1 MWFRPFEKQL
11 SANIRRV
18 QKASV
23 PNKIFSECFH
33 IGCVCVLKAR
43 QSAETP
49 QPNAEKQLHKQLTGA
64 PPVSDHHNIPHTLHL
79 TFSQPLK
86 KARRRYDVVALSVA
100 PSRSHGGGRRGEEQ
114 MVAFD
119 AVTTHR
125 DLCENIPNIE
135 VCMYC
140 IYMLSRVFI
149 HPLYTCISVPGSGC
163 EGVEV
168 AIIAALVL
176 CLL

>member
-23 PNKIFSECFH
+23 PNKIFSEFFH
-33 IGCVCVLKAR
+33 IGCVCVMKAR
-43 QSAETP
+43 QSDETP

-100 PSRSHGGGRRGEEQ
+100 PSRSHGGGRRREGQ

-119 AVTTHR
+119 AVTTHHI
-125 DLCENIPNIE
+125 LCENIPNIE

-140 IYMLSRVFI
+140 IYTLSRVFI

-168 AIIAALVL
+168 AIIAAHVL